1 MAVKWTYLT
10 PPKFDGITFNP
21 DTMILLT
28 DGSVLI
34 HNAENP
40 GPRNEWYRLTADTQ
54 GKYESGS
61 WSAIIHMA
69 NARQFFSSGV
79 LRDGRVYVIGG
90 ETSDDTG
97 VPNGNDSPLGELF
110 EPLTNTWSP
119 MNKPAA
125 FSWVSGDAAGCILAD
140 GRVLLGSLN
149 AGRTAIWDPAMDFW
163 AEAGLGFTLGASS
176 SKTGNCNEETW
187 VLLQDG
193 TVMAI
198 DISNNPQTT
207 EIYNPAT
214 DLWTLVPSHPPN
226 LALLSVTDNS
236 VTPAITATPNE
247 LGPAVLL
254 HDGRLFAVGGSGH
267 TGIYTPGLGWSAGPD
282 FPADSSASP
291 LVPLMTVN
299 DAPGCLLPS
308 GKVLCVAGNT
318 RRESD
323 GQTPPTFSFWSNPT
337 TVFEYDPVT
346 NLIKR
351 LPAAQQPTNSTD
363 DTWAARM
370 LLLPTGQVLFGSMFI
385 NSLAIFTP
393 DAGDPAPKG
402 AWKPVITGFAPVM
415 ALGHHYTFAGRQ
427 INGLS
432 QACSYGDDAQMATNY
447 PIVKLASTSSGT
459 VVYARTH
466 SFSTMGIAPGP
477 AIHTAIMDIPSTMP
491 TGAYNL
497 TLIANG
503 IPSDAVAVTITAATP
518 AIVVNLE
525 DGLGFGTICD
535 GPEYLELEVFNV
547 GGVDLI
553 VDSVQWLSGSNDFK
567 VLPNPTTPVTIAPGD
582 HVDFTIA
589 FEPVTRGVPESAKI
603 RIVSNDPV
611 RPNVDS
617 LATGMLGMGRLET
630 VIADHGSFGDVC
642 VGSFAEEDLILNN
655 NGPCRLSIVSIV
667 SPSADF
673 ITPTVLTYPLIV
685 GAGDSIEIPIRFKPR
700 AFGPK
705 FATITVA
712 SDDPGGTAMVEVSG
726 VALAPKL
733 AWMMA
738 DSGNFGD
745 ACVGSFRDELLT
757 LCNSERCTLTISGI
771 TSTSS
776 EFIVPNVVSYP
787 LTIEAGGS
795 LEVPIRFQPASFGPK
810 SATLTVLSDDQVGPA
825 TVMVSGNA
833 PSGTL
838 AVTGSTWFGEV
849 PCGREREKTVSICN
863 VGKCDLHV
871 TGVGFKRKRKHFRLI
886 NNPFPA
892 TVRPGSCLGVVIQ
905 YCGSCDPECCELV
918 VTTDDPKTPVKTLD
932 VVAYTRCKGCNKC
945 CEKREKCCDED
956 EDREREEDEE
966 R

>member
-10 PPKFDGITFNP
+10 PPKFGANTFNP

-40 GPRNEWYRLTADTQ
+40 GPRNEWYRFTPDAQ
-54 GKYESGS
+54 GKYESGT
-61 WSAIIHMA
+61 WSAVIHMA

-79 LRDGRVYVIGG
+79 LSDGRVYVIGG
-90 ETSDDTG
+90 ETSDDMA
-97 VPNGNDSPLGELF
+97 VPFGGDSPLGEIF
-110 EPLTNTWSP
+110 DPLTNKWSP
-119 MNKPAA
+119 MNKPSA
-125 FSWVSGDAAGCILAD
+125 FSWVSGDATGCILAD

-149 AGRTAIWDPAMDFW
+149 SGRTALWDPATDSW
-163 AEAGLGFTLGASS
+163 VEAGLGFSPGAPS
-176 SKTGNCNEETW
+176 SKSGSCNEETW
-187 VLLQDG
+187 ALLHDG

-214 DLWTLVPSHPPN
+214 DLWTLTPSHPPN

-236 VTPAITATPNE
+236 VSPAITATVNE
-247 LGPAVLL
+247 VGPAVLL
-254 HDGRLFAVGGSGH
+254 HDGRLFAIGGSGH
-267 TGIYTPGLGWSAGPD
+267 TGIYTPGVGWSAGPD

-291 LVPLMTVN
+291 LAPLMTVN

-318 RRESD
+318 RREAL
-323 GQTPPTFSFWSNPT
+323 SFWSNPT
-337 TVFEYDPVT
+337 TVLEYDPVT
-346 NLIKR
+346 NLLKK
-351 LPAAQQPTNSTD
+351 LPAAQQPANGTD
-363 DTWAARM
+363 DTWTARM
-370 LLLPTGQVLFGSMFI
+370 LLLPTGQVLFGSMSI

-393 DAGDPAPKG
+393 DPGDPAPKA
-402 AWKPVITGFAPVM
+402 AWKPVITGFTPVM

-447 PIVKLASTSSGT
+447 PIVKLAHAGSGT

-477 AIHTAIMDIPSTMP
+477 AIHTAIMNIPPTMP
-491 TGAYNL
+491 TGAYHM
-497 TLIANG
+497 TVIANG
-503 IPSDAVAVTITAATP
+503 IPSAAVTVTILAAAP

-525 DGLGFGTICD
+525 DGLEFGTICQR
-535 GPEYLELEVFNV
+535 PKYLELTVFNV

-553 VDSVQWLSGSNDFK
+553 VNSVQRLNGSNTFH
-567 VLPNPTTPVTIAPGD
+567 VLPNPITPVTIAPGD
-582 HVDFTIA
+582 EVDFTIA
-589 FEPVTRGVPESAKI
+589 FVPTTRGAPESATI
-603 RIVSNDPV
+603 RIASNDPV
-611 RPNVDS
+611 RPNVD
-617 LATGMLGMGRLET
+617 LTATGMLGSGRLE
-630 VIADHGSFGDVC
+630 IAIAGHGSFGDVC
-642 VGSFAEEDLILNN
+642 VGSFREEEMILNN
-655 NGPCRLSIVSIV
+655 NGPCPLSIRNIV
-667 SPSADF
+667 SSSADF
-673 ITPTVLTYPLIV
+673 IPPTVLTYPLIV
-685 GAGDSIEIPIRFKPR
+685 GAGDSIEIPIRFKPT
-700 AFGPK
+700 AFGSK
-705 FATITVA
+705 SATITIS
-712 SDDPGGTAMVEVSG
+712 SDDPAGDRTVAVSG
-726 VALAPKL
+726 VARAPKL

-738 DSGNFGD
+738 DSGSFGD
-745 ACVGSFRDELLT
+745 ACVGSFKDEVLT
-757 LCNSERCTLTISGI
+757 LCNSGRCTLTVASI
-771 TSTSS
+771 TSTSG

-795 LEVPIRFQPASFGPK
+795 LEAPVRFQPASFGPK
-810 SATLTVLSDDQVGPA
+810 SATLTVVSDDPGGPA

-863 VGKCDLHV
+863 AGKCDLHV
-871 TGVGFKRKRKHFRLI
+871 TSVAFKRKRKHFRLI

-905 YCGSCDPECCELV
+905 YRGSCDPECCELV
-918 VTTDDPKTPVKTLD
+918 IASDDPKTPVKTLD
-932 VVAYTRCKGCNKC
+932 VVAYTRCKGCDKC
-945 CEKREKCCDED
+945 CEKRDKCCDED
-956 EDREREEDEE
+956 RDREREEDEE
-966 R
+966 ER